1 MRVAVTG
8 SHGLIGTAL
17 LARLRAAGHE
27 PVPVVRSAP
36 APGEIG
42 WDPHA
47 GRLDPHALEGVDAVV
62 NLAGAGIGDKRWSDE
77 YKREVVES
85 RTRATTL
92 VAETMAAVEHGPRVL
107 LSGSAIG
114 FYGDRGDEE
123 LDERSPAGTGFLT
136 DVVIAWEAGTAAA
149 ERAGLRVVHLRTGI
163 VLAPSG
169 GAFAKVL
176 PLFRLGLGGRYGSG
190 RQWMSW
196 IHLDDHVGALMH
208 LLTGELSGPVNLT
221 APNPVRNAEL
231 ARAIGAVLHRP
242 TILPVPAF
250 GPRLVLGT
258 ARADVVVEVDPAHPL
273 PAAAEP
279 ATEAEPEQREQL
291 GERPTR
297 RRQHDA
303 RAEVHHPMPRPFRGG
318 RGGLPRGDDIGEE
331 PGAGR

>member
-136 DVVIAWEAGTAAA
+136 DVVTAWEAGTAAA

-169 GAFAKVL
+169 GAFAKL
-176 PLFRLGLGGRYGSG
+176 LRLFKLGLGGRYGSG
-190 RQWMSW
+190 TQWMSW

-208 LLTGELSGPVNLT
+208 LLTSELSGPVNLT

-258 ARADVVVEVDPAHPL
+258 ERADAQLFEGQRVLPKKLLADGYRFAHPTVDDAL
-273 PAAAEP
+273 RAA
-279 ATEAEPEQREQL
+279 L
-291 GERPTR
+291 
-297 RRQHDA
+297 A
-303 RAEVHHPMPRPFRGG
+303 R
-318 RGGLPRGDDIGEE
+318 
-331 PGAGR
+331 